1 MVYGG
6 TNGTPSRLT
15 IPAQEDSAFSVLG
28 VNSISSPIPQWKKIF
43 ITSQTNSV
51 AIGADAEYY
60 ANKGTT
66 LVGASAKAVSRIN
79 GVSVPP
85 DGQIVLASGG
95 TSKLVIGSA
104 GELAFKP
111 TDNQQTF
118 GSVGAPG
125 EVVISGGPGQP
136 PSWVNLRNLTGTQ
149 ANYTLTLQTF
159 NDYADIFTFTFDWTA
174 RFILEVW
181 AKTPGA
187 GPGEVLNKVWIQE
200 WQFLS
205 APTINPNSP
214 FFKELKLLNTIY
226 TTTNENP
233 NNYFSVELS
242 NAQSN
247 NAIRV
252 TNKVPSG
259 SAIASINIRSTAYGV
274 TGRAQY

>member
-1 MVYGG
+1 
-6 TNGTPSRLT
+6 
-15 IPAQEDSAFSVLG
+15 
-28 VNSISSPIPQWKKIF
+28 
-43 ITSQTNSV
+43 
-51 AIGADAEYY
+51 
-60 ANKGTT
+60 
-66 LVGASAKAVSRIN
+66 
-79 GVSVPP
+79 
-85 DGQIVLASGG
+85 
-95 TSKLVIGSA
+95 
-104 GELAFKP
+104 
-111 TDNQQTF
+111 
-118 GSVGAPG
+118 
-125 EVVISGGPGQP
+125 
-136 PSWVNLRNLTGTQ
+136 
-149 ANYTLTLQTF
+149 
-159 NDYADIFTFTFDWTA
+159 
-174 RFILEVW
+174 VW

-214 FFKELKLLNTIY
+214 FFKELKLLNTVY